1 MPKSRKRK
9 NHKKKVVSR
18 NESIIADKRAYNSQV
33 KVMDEI
39 DRQARMD
46 ALNSVLLEQLE
57 DHESGKVIIQD
68 KEYLSKLME
77 FANSLNS
84 KDVTKVEI

>member
-1 MPKSRKRK
+1 VYA
-9 NHKKKVVSR
+9 KKKVVSR

>member
-9 NHKKKVVSR
+9 NHKKKVGSR